1 MFILLRRNAFDVERR
16 ECDVDLLVV
25 SAVEEVVALGVARIH
40 AGIVGRRESAV
51 LCHSAFEHEAAH

>member
-1 MFILLRRNAFDVERR
+1 
-16 ECDVDLLVV
+16 VDLLVV